1 MSKVTKVPLA
11 SRLGTATQSALGTVS
26 RRGGLLGS
34 LSLSSLVAAC
44 GSGGSSPVDAMAPG
58 YSGTPSVSVA
68 ENSTAVI
75 TWGSFVDPESTSL
88 TYTLGGTDAGLFDFD
103 TTTGELTFKAAPDF
117 ETPADEGGNN
127 VYDITITASDGT
139 NSTAQAIT
147 VTVTDVNEAPTYS
160 GTPSV
165 SVAENST
172 GPITWGNPNSA

>member
-1 MSKVTKVPLA
+1 MSKVAKVPLA

-75 TWGSFVDPESTSL
+75 TWGSFVDPESTS
-88 TYTLGGTDAGLFDFD
+88 D
-103 TTTGELTFKAAPDF
+103 
-117 ETPADEGGNN
+117 GGNS

-147 VTVTDVNEAPTYS
+147 VTVTDVDEAPTYS

-172 GPITWGNPNSA
+172 GPITWGNPNSG